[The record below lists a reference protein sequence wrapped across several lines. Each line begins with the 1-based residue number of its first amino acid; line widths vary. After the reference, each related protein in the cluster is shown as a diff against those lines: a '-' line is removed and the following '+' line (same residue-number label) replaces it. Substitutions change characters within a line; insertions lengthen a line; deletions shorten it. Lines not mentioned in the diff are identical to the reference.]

1 MSLYIMTNRMKDMRT
16 TQQEFHE
23 IKHLLALQVAKLEE
37 ALEEANSVTW
47 QEEKDEAMSR
57 AISRVVYRLSN
68 LDYDLRY
75 GRDLLQEGEREGVT
89 A

>member
-1 MSLYIMTNRMKDMRT
+1 
-16 TQQEFHE
+16 
-23 IKHLLALQVAKLEE
+23 VAKLEE